1 MGQFGS
7 KGGLKKVVPLK
18 KKPVK
23 KVDPLLARI
32 ADLETMNDT
41 LFKRTSELAQSI
53 VTLVDSVTELHEDLI
68 TEETYSERLLDRILH
83 IEALLEITTK

>member
-1 MGQFGS
+1 MA
-7 KGGLKKVVPLK
+7 KKKVVP